1 MDASNLKNDKRRPRL
16 EDFDP
21 AVMMYEGEYEDRE
34 SPCSYK
40 YEYVNCYIPCEQF
53 HHSGMVVV
61 VYKITKTDPRIYS
74 RNDGR
79 VVTRIVGI
87 CNSDQYMLMI
97 TNAKKFWDKYVE
109 PRIEELEETK
119 KNFIKMQEENE
130 NESSI

>member
-1 MDASNLKNDKRRPRL
+1 MDNNKRKPRL

-74 RNDGR
+74 RDDGR

-97 TNAKKFWDKYVE
+97 TNTKKFWDKYVE
-109 PRIEELEETK
+109 PRIQELEETK
-119 KNFIKMQEENE
+119 ANFIKAQEEKE

>member
-1 MDASNLKNDKRRPRL
+1 MDNNKRRPRL

-34 SPCSYK
+34 SPCSYR
-40 YEYVNCYIPCEQF
+40 YEYLKCYIPCEQ
-53 HHSGMVVV
+53 SQVVV

-74 RNDGR
+74 RDDGR

-109 PRIEELEETK
+109 PRIQELEETK
-119 KNFIKMQEENE
+119 ANFIKAQEEENNE
-130 NESSI
+130 GSN